1 MQPAF
6 EHTDYSTILF
16 MDSMVA
22 LEGKPLPTLPW
33 KEIDPSGPILV
44 LVVPQVIKEID
55 KRKRDGRLAKRA
67 REFNRLITPAAES
80 GRPAR
85 IVEGPP
91 AIDIALARTA
101 HVDWDELDDLDPE
114 EGDARVVAQILH
126 ALDVPDSRKML
137 LSHDINPIAMASR
150 HGLKC
155 HKMPDHWLL
164 EPEPS
169 PNEKEMTRLKA
180 RVKELETE
188 EPNLVPK
195 LTFGVA
201 PPVRIFRIEKLSE
214 EQRKAVASLILAK
227 NPRVNQRS
235 PGFPG
240 VGLDWGYDS
249 DYDDEYDTY
258 LVRTIPQY
266 TASVH
271 RFLEVHF
278 GQVPFT
284 LELNNIG
291 HLQAENLIV
300 TLKATSG
307 TIHNRFVAYPL
318 FGPAAPRPQPFRL
331 GSQIIN
337 PRDFRTSVVERQ
349 EMHFAIGPN
358 RTDTIEIHCAD
369 YRHGRRWLFD
379 GIATIDPHEE
389 QPFTID
395 VCMTASNM
403 HGKIE
408 SRYSLDFDV
417 SDVALGDLV
426 DLGTRTFKTRAPMAD
441 QFTAARERLDK
452 DWLELVRLDDM
463 PDEDEDE

>member
-1 MQPAF
+1 M
-6 EHTDYSTILF
+6 
-16 MDSMVA
+16 A

-91 AIDIALARTA
+91 AVDIAVARTA
-101 HVDWDELDDLDPE
+101 RIDWDKLDDLDPE

-126 ALDVPDSRKML
+126 VFDVPDSRKML

-155 HKMPDHWLL
+155 HKIPDHWLL

-188 EPNLVPK
+188 EPDLVAK

-214 EQRKAVASLILAK
+214 EQRKAIASLALAE
-227 NPRVNQRS
+227 NPKISQQTRS
-235 PGFPG
+235 FPG
-240 VGLDWGYDS
+240 IIRAFDYDS
-249 DYDDEYDTY
+249 SYDGKYDTY
-258 LVRTIPQY
+258 RIKAIPQY

-271 RFLEVHF
+271 RFFEVHF

-284 LELNNIG
+284 FELNNIG
-291 HLQAENLIV
+291 HLQAENIVV
-300 TLKATSG
+300 TLKSTGG
-307 TIHNRFVAYPL
+307 TIHNRFMVYPL
-318 FGPAAPRPQPFRL
+318 FGPVAPRPRPYHL
-331 GSQIIN
+331 GRSIIN
-337 PRDFRTSVVERQ
+337 PFDYRTPVVERHDMQ
-349 EMHFAIGPN
+349 FVIGPN
-358 RTDTIEIHCAD
+358 RTDTIEVHCAD
-369 YRHGRRWLFD
+369 FRHGRSWPFN
-379 GIATIDPHEE
+379 GIATLNPHEE

-395 VCMTASNM
+395 VCITASNM

-408 SRYSLDFDV
+408 NRYSLDFDV
-417 SDVALGDLV
+417 RDVELGDLV
-426 DLGTRTFKTRAPMAD
+426 DLGTRNYKIKAPMDD
-441 QFTAARERLDK
+441 QFKSALGRVDK
-452 DWLELVRLDDM
+452 DWIEFVEMDNIRN
-463 PDEDEDE
+463 EDE

>member
-6 EHTDYSTILF
+6 EHTSYSTILF
-16 MDSMVA
+16 IDSMVA

-44 LVVPQVIKEID
+44 LVVPQVSKETD

-91 AIDIALARTA
+91 AVDIAVARTA
-101 HVDWDELDDLDPE
+101 RIDWDKLDDLDPE

-126 ALDVPDSRKML
+126 VFDVPDSRKML

-155 HKMPDHWLL
+155 RKMPEHWLL

-188 EPNLVPK
+188 EPDLAAK

-201 PPVRIFRIEKLSE
+201 QPVRIFRIEKLDE
-214 EQRKAVASLILAK
+214 EQRKAITSLIYAN
-227 NPRVNQRS
+227 NPKIRQRS
-235 PGFPG
+235 PDRF
-240 VGLDWGYDS
+240 GLGIDLN
-249 DYDDEYDTY
+249 YDDEYDDKYDTY
-258 LVRTIPQY
+258 RINTVPRY
-266 TASVH
+266 AASVH
-271 RFLEVHF
+271 RLFEVHF

-284 LELNNIG
+284 LELSNIG
-291 HLQAENLIV
+291 HLQAENLVV

-307 TIHNRFVAYPL
+307 TTHNRFVVYPL
-318 FGPAAPRPQPFRL
+318 FGPVAPRPRQVRL
-331 GSQIIN
+331 GGPIIN
-337 PRDFRTSVVERQ
+337 PRDFRTPVVERH
-349 EMHFAIGPN
+349 EMHFAVGPN

-369 YRHGRRWLFD
+369 FRHGRCWTFD
-379 GIATIDPHEE
+379 GIATINPHEE

-395 VCMTASNM
+395 ICMTASNM

-408 SRYSLDFDV
+408 SRYPLNFDV
-417 SDVALGDLV
+417 SDVVLGDLV
-426 DLGTRTFKTRAPMAD
+426 DLGTRTYHTPAPMAA
-441 QFTAARERLDK
+441 QFRAALDRADK
-452 DWLELVRLDDM
+452 DWLEFVKIDDM
-463 PDEDEDE
+463 PDEEDDE

>member
-6 EHTDYSTILF
+6 EHTTYSTILF

-67 REFNRLITPAAES
+67 REFNRLVSPAAES

-85 IVEGPP
+85 IAEGPP
-91 AIDIALARTA
+91 AVDIAVARTA
-101 HVDWDELDDLDPE
+101 RVDWDMLDDLDPD

-126 ALDVPDSRKML
+126 ALDLPDSRKML

-155 HKMPDHWLL
+155 HKMPGRWLR

-188 EPNLVPK
+188 EPDLVAK

-201 PPVRIFRIEKLSE
+201 PPVRIFRVECLSE
-214 EQRKAVASLILAK
+214 EQKKVITSLILAQ
-227 NPRVNQRS
+227 NQRINQKS

-240 VGLDWGYDS
+240 IIRGFDYDS
-249 DYDDEYDTY
+249 VYNEEYDTY
-258 LVRTIPQY
+258 RVRTVPQY

-271 RFLEVHF
+271 RFLESHF

-284 LELNNIG
+284 FELNNIG
-291 HLQAENLIV
+291 HLQAENLVV
-300 TLKATSG
+300 TLKASGG
-307 TIHNRFVAYPL
+307 TIHNRFVVYPL
-318 FGPAAPRPQPFRL
+318 FGPVAPSPRPFHL
-331 GSQIIN
+331 GGPIIN
-337 PRDFRTSVVERQ
+337 PLDFRTPVVGRH
-349 EMHFAIGPN
+349 EMHFAVGPN
-358 RTDTIEIHCAD
+358 RTDTIEVHCAD
-369 YRHGRRWLFD
+369 FRHGRSWQFG
-379 GIATIDPHEE
+379 GIATLNPRKK
-389 QPFTID
+389 QPFTIN
-395 VCMTASNM
+395 VCITASNM

-417 SDVALGDLV
+417 ADVALGDLI
-426 DLGTRTFKTRAPMAD
+426 DLGKGNYRTPAPMTD
-441 QFTAARERLDK
+441 QFMAALDRGDK
-452 DWLELVRLDDM
+452 DWLEFVKVDDM
-463 PDEDEDE
+463 SDEDDDE